1 MSSLLLLKPDYFLN
15 LEFSELLPSRPP
27 PSVYVCCLESCISR
41 LLPSRPPPSSSVYVF
56 RLSYCHATD
65 VFDPVLYTNAT
76 LIIVETRLILEL

>member
-1 MSSLLLLKPDYFLN
+1 MHICNRHSCISMSSLLLLKPDYFLN

-27 PSVYVCCLESCISR
+27 PH
-41 LLPSRPPPSSSVYVF
+41 LLCMCF
-56 RLSYCHATD
+56 DFCHCHATD